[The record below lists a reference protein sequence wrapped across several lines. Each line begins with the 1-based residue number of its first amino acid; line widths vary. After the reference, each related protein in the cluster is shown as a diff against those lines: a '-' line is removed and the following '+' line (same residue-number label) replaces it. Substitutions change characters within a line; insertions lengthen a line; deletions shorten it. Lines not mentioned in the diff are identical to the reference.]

1 MRLPAPSN
9 PTTIIHGALD
19 IRVPVEFSR
28 DYVAHKAEVKMNL
41 TEIESIGHFELIDPR
56 SGIFGQISRVLTSL
70 I

>member
-1 MRLPAPSN
+1 
-9 PTTIIHGALD
+9 
-19 IRVPVEFSR
+19 VPVEFSR

-56 SGIFGQISRVLTSL
+56 TGIFGQISRVLTSL